1 MKRREFITLLGG
13 AAAWPVAARAQPA
26 KGPTRVGMLPL
37 GASANPYD
45 QSLVE
50 AFRQG
55 LRQVGLIENRDIV
68 LDVAWIAGDAEQTVD
83 QLIARGAQV
92 LVPCGTNASV
102 AARNRTLTIPIVF
115 ISVGNPIGI
124 GLVESLSRPGHNAT
138 GFSDIVADLGGKLVD
153 VARELS
159 RPHERVDYLWHT
171 GWADGQH
178 RLQGSEQ
185 AARSAADERTSLSGS

>member
-1 MKRREFITLLGG
+1 MKRRQFITLVGG
-13 AAAWPVAARAQPA
+13 AAAWPVAAHAQPA

-92 LVPCGTNASV
+92 LVP
-102 AARNRTLTIPIVF
+102 AARMRRWLHEI
-115 ISVGNPIGI
+115 
-124 GLVESLSRPGHNAT
+124 
-138 GFSDIVADLGGKLVD
+138 
-153 VARELS
+153 EL
-159 RPHERVDYLWHT
+159 
-171 GWADGQH
+171 
-178 RLQGSEQ
+178 
-185 AARSAADERTSLSGS
+185 